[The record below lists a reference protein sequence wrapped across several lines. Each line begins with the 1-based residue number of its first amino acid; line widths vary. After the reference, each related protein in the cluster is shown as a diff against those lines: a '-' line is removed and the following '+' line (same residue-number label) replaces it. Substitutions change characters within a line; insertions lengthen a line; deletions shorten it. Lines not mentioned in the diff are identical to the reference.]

1 MANGTKSR
9 SMKEFLIYCGCGAVS
24 TFADASVY
32 FPLVNFTAIP
42 APACVLISTIV
53 SNLIGFLLMK
63 PLVFRSRK
71 WTKEVLVPE
80 FIRYTSTRVV
90 TIFLDILSSFV
101 LVTLLGQDENLMRI
115 IAWTV
120 ISLANYFFAK
130 FFVFKR
136 KKENETAVK

>member
-1 MANGTKSR
+1 
-9 SMKEFLIYCGCGAVS
+9 
-24 TFADASVY
+24 
-32 FPLVNFTAIP
+32 
-42 APACVLISTIV
+42 
-53 SNLIGFLLMK
+53 MK

-71 WTKEVLVPE
+71 WAKEVLVPE